1 MADRT
6 GAGDAAADAAAAA
19 YAAGAPLSELARQ
32 LMRREEVLEMEAPGW
47 LADQVACAS
56 RGWGV
61 AADVG
66 AAWMFAAGI
75 QRLLAA
81 ERTDRLRWLTEKL
94 CLNFAAA
101 DGSEDRRRVRADTP
115 GGGLRVALALLAT
128 RTGAARQ
135 DVAAVG
141 LAWGALRLHDTSDNH
156 DCAAVVRSRGAATGA
171 DAPAEDSARVCPHAA
186 AVQAAVALQPAALA
200 LLDPTQTVAVSLPGW
215 VDDWLVCIAGR
226 WQGPACGGGGVA
238 ARGGRRL
245 AVHAR
250 SSARHCL
257 AQRPD
262 PLGDPHR
269 RRGGA
274 AAANGEPRRDAANAA
289 GAAGVKLRRRPRR
302 HRRARRRGW
311 GQDLAERP
319 RLLLRPAPH
328 PRQPIGP
335 QPTMSH
341 PLPWCSAGCCYLDGS
356 SGSHTARRPLCARA
370 PREIRCT
377 EPTRAKA
384 LLMVP

>member
-19 YAAGAPLSELARQ
+19 YAAGVPLSELARQ

-66 AAWMFAAGI
+66 AAWMFAAGT

-115 GGGLRVALALLAT
+115 GGGLRVALALLAM

-156 DCAAVVRSRGAATGA
+156 DCAAVVRGRGAATGA

-186 AVQAAVALQPAALA
+186 AVQAAVALQPSALA

-226 WQGPACGGGGVA
+226 WQAPPAVAVAWLLAEGAAWLYTLEARRDTAWRSGPTRWVI
-238 ARGGRRL
+238 
-245 AVHAR
+245 
-250 SSARHCL
+250 
-257 AQRPD
+257 PT
-262 PLGDPHR
+262 
-269 RRGGA
+269 GGA
-274 AAANGEPRRDAANAA
+274 AGPRRQMESPGETLRTLLGQLASSCGA
-289 GAAGVKLRRRPRR
+289 G
-302 HRRARRRGW
+302 RADIVALAVAVGAKIW
-311 GQDLAERP
+311 QDG
-319 RLLLRPAPH
+319 H
-328 PRQPIGP
+328 
-335 QPTMSH
+335 
-341 PLPWCSAGCCYLDGS
+341 GCCCGPR
-356 SGSHTARRPLCARA
+356 HTPASR
-370 PREIRCT
+370 
-377 EPTRAKA
+377 
-384 LLMVP
+384 